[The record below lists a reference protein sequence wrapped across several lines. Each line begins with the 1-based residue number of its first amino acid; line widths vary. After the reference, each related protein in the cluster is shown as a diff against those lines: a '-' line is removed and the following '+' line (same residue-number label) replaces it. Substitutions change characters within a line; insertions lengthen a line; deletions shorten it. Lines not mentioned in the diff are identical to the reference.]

1 MLHFLMMQG
10 NLKMENKKHAI
21 LSASSSHRWLNCPP
35 SVRLSEGHQETVSDF
50 ALEGTDAHTL
60 CEYKLRKALGLL
72 VGDHPMPKLD
82 WYSEEM
88 EDCAN
93 GYVAFVL
100 ELIEEVKKT
109 CADPIILIE
118 QKLDYSKYVKD
129 GFGTGDCVI
138 IEDGMIHIIDYKHGR
153 GVQVDAN
160 DNPQMMLY
168 AIGALELF
176 DHLYDVSEVS
186 MTIYQPRRGNIS
198 TFKMK
203 TDELY
208 AWVNTVL
215 VPVAKLAYK
224 GEGKYKAGEW
234 CQFCKAKTTCR
245 ERANA
250 NLKLAQSEFALP
262 PLLDDEEIEE
272 VLLKIDGLVAWANDI
287 KDYALQSAISGKKWA
302 GFKLV
307 EGRSVRKYSD
317 EAIVAT
323 TVENAGYD
331 PYEKKLA
338 GITEM
343 QKRLG
348 KSKFN
353 ELLGSYLVKP
363 AGKPTLVPESDKRP
377 EFNPAKAD
385 FMTKEGE

>member
-1 MLHFLMMQG
+1 MQS
-10 NLKMENKKHAI
+10 KKHAI

-35 SVRLSEGHQETVSDF
+35 SVRLSEGYQETVSDF
-50 ALEGTDAHTL
+50 AAEGTDAHTL
-60 CEYKLRKALGLL
+60 CEYKLRKALDL
-72 VGDHPMPKLD
+72 VVGEYPMPKLD

-88 EDCAN
+88 EECAN

-109 CADPIILIE
+109 CSDPIILIE
-118 QKLDYSKYVKD
+118 QRLDYSKYVKG

-138 IEDGMIHIIDYKHGR
+138 IADGMIHIVDYKHGR
-153 GVQVDAN
+153 GVQVDAK

-176 DHLYDVSEVS
+176 DHLYEVNDVS
-186 MTIYQPRRGNIS
+186 MTIYQPRRSNIS
-198 TFKMK
+198 TFKMNSK
-203 TDELY
+203 DLY
-208 AWVNTVL
+208 EWVSTVL
-215 VPVAKLAYK
+215 IPMAKLAYK

-245 ERANA
+245 ERANE
-250 NLKLAQSEFALP
+250 NMKLAALEFAVP
-262 PLLDDEEIEE
+262 ALLTDDEIEDI
-272 VLLKIDGLVAWANDI
+272 LLKVDGLVEWANDV
-287 KDYALQSAISGKKWA
+287 KVYALHSAISGKKWT

-307 EGRSVRKYSD
+307 EGRAVRKYSD
-317 EAIVAT
+317 NVKVANQ
-323 TVENAGYD
+323 VKQAGYD
-331 PYEKKLA
+331 PYEKKLL
-338 GITEM
+338 GLTDM
-343 QKRLG
+343 QKMLG

-363 AGKPTLVPESDKRP
+363 IGKPTLVLESDKRP

-385 FMTKEGE
+385 FMTNKEEN